1 MNKTIINQIVY
12 TLFAAAFLVSCSSG
26 VSLQRYFV
34 DNQETKNFIS
44 QDIPLSMVKVDQ
56 SEFTEEQKEAYKSV
70 SKLNFLGYKANE
82 NNAEEL
88 QAEIETVKTILS
100 DSKYKDLMAF
110 NDKGNKIVVKYI
122 GDDDEADE
130 VVVFGSSKEMG
141 FAVVR
146 VLGDN
151 MSPDKMVTLIGAMQK
166 ADVDENQIQD
176 IMNFFK

>member
-1 MNKTIINQIVY
+1 MNQKIINQILY
-12 TLFAAAFLVSCSSG
+12 TLVAAAFLVSCSSG

-44 QDIPLSMVKVDQ
+44 QDLPLSMINVDQ
-56 SEFTEEQKEAYKSV
+56 TEFTEEQKEAYNSV
-70 SKLNFLGYKANE
+70 SKLNFLGYKADE

-88 QAEIETVKTILS
+88 QAEIETVKTILN
-100 DSKYKDLMAF
+100 DAKYKDLMEF

-122 GDDDEADE
+122 GDDEEADE
-130 VVVFGSSKEMG
+130 VVVFGSSEDMG

-151 MSPDKMVTLIGAMQK
+151 MSPDKMVTLMGAMQK
-166 ADVDENQIQD
+166 ADIDEKQIEN